1 MSRPSKH
8 AALPGV
14 QFAERNLRFGWWS
27 LLVFLS
33 LGAVLETLHGF
44 KIGWY
49 VDAGNETR
57 RLMFTL
63 AHAHGTLLA
72 VVNIAAGL
80 TARMVDRFVL
90 RSSVSF
96 ALIWAAILLPGGF
109 FLGGIVIY
117 DGDPGLGV
125 WLVPI
130 GAALLFYSIARIA
143 LDLSGRK

>member
-8 AALPGV
+8 ALPV
-14 QFAERNLRFGWWS
+14 TQRADRNLRFGWWA

-33 LGAVLETLHGF
+33 LGGALETLHGF
-44 KIGWY
+44 KIRWY
-49 VDAGNETR
+49 LDVDNEVR

-63 AHAHGTLLA
+63 AHAHATLLA
-72 VVNIAAGL
+72 LVNIAAGL
-80 TARMVDRFVL
+80 TARMVERFTL
-90 RSSVSF
+90 RPSVSF
-96 ALIWAAILLPGGF
+96 ALIWAAILLPAGF

-130 GAALLFYSIARIA
+130 GAALLFYGIARIA
-143 LDLSGRK
+143 LDLSRRK

>member
-1 MSRPSKH
+1 MKRSSKQM
-8 AALPGV
+8 LPAQRV
-14 QFAERNLRFGWWS
+14 ERNLRFGWWS

-33 LGAVLETLHGF
+33 LGAILEALHGF

-49 VDAGNETR
+49 VDVGNATR

-63 AHAHGTLLA
+63 AQAHGTLLA
-72 VVNIAAGL
+72 LVNIAAGL
-80 TARMVDRFVL
+80 TVRAVERFAL
-90 RSSVSF
+90 RPPVSF

-109 FLGGIVIY
+109 FLGGIVTY

-143 LDLSGRK
+143 LDLSRRK

>member
-1 MSRPSKH
+1 MKRPSKQ
-8 AALPGV
+8 APPV
-14 QFAERNLRFGWWS
+14 AELADRNLRFGWWS

-33 LGAVLETLHGF
+33 LGGVLETLHGF

-49 VDAGNETR
+49 VDVGNETR

-72 VVNIAAGL
+72 LVNIVAGL
-80 TARMVDRFVL
+80 SGRIVERFTL

-96 ALIWAAILLPGGF
+96 ALIWAAILLPAGF
-109 FLGGIVIY
+109 FLGGIVTY

-125 WLVPI
+125 WLVPV

-143 LDLSGRK
+143 LDLSKRR